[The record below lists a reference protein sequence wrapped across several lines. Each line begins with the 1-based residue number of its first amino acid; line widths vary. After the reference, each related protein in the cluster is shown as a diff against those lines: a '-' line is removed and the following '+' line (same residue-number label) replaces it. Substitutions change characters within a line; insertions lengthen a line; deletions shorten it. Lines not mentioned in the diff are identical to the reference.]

1 MEDWDVDG
9 TLRKR
14 KETETELEN
23 GVIAGGWVDE

>member
-14 KETETELEN
+14 KETETEN